1 MNKSNNP
8 AHSKDNAKAY
18 LKKINPEKCEEI
30 FKKIKKEAEF
40 VQTKWEDL
48 AAIESSQP
56 NIYKEQIKQLFASFC
71 TMVENLFSK
80 CSIEERSFLIAA
92 IATSWSECSQKQ
104 QKEKTDNSRK
114 AAQTRHQN
122 SPQGKAKQQVKEMW
136 LAWQEDPSQY
146 RNATAFAEHMLEKF
160 PNILTNRKTIQGWQT
175 NWKKELKNQNENTE
189 H

>member
-8 AHSKDNAKAY
+8 TLSKDKAKIY
-18 LKKINPEKCEEI
+18 LKKINSEKCGEI
-30 FKKIKKEAEF
+30 FNTINKEAEI
-40 VQTKWEDL
+40 VQTKWENL
-48 AAIESSQP
+48 IAIESIES
-56 NIYKEQIKQLFASFC
+56 NIYKEQIRQLFASFC
-71 TMVENLFSK
+71 ITIENLFSS

-92 IATSWSECSQKQ
+92 IATSWSECIQKQ

-146 RNATAFAEHMLEKF
+146 RNATAFAEHMVEKF